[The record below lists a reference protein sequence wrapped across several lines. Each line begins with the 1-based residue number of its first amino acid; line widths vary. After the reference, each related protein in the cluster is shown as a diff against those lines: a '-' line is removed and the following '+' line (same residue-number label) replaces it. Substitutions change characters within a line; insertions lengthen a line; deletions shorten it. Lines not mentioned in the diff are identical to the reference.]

1 MAPREPYAFRD
12 MKTKPAN
19 ATDLAF
25 RAFSDWNR
33 LRIVNLLRGGELCVC
48 DLVDVLGLPQPVAS
62 KHLAY
67 LRRAKLV
74 ASRREGLWV
83 YYQLAPARLEFHQ
96 KLFEAVAAS
105 ASQAPQLANDLKRL
119 ATRGKSCCD

>member
-1 MAPREPYAFRD
+1 

-83 YYQLAPARLEFHQ
+83 YYQLAPAARISS
-96 KLFEAVAAS
+96 EA
-105 ASQAPQLANDLKRL
+105 L
-119 ATRGKSCCD
+119 